1 MGDATLPLLLVQLFA
16 LVAGLAYIR
25 RLPQTASSSL
35 VPPVSVLAISAVMV
49 VYLFWISEPLIEPRV
64 LFTDFR
70 KAYYPAGSAAL
81 EGHEALKPLF
91 EFQRGVHGFV
101 NLPIVAYLFA
111 PFGFLPVRFAAQAYF
126 VMGVAAIL
134 LSWFL
139 LAREAGLKG
148 SERWLLL
155 FLFASN
161 GPMLN
166 SLKEGN
172 TSHMVLLALVASHF
186 LLRTN
191 RPMAAGILLGLSA
204 LIKLPILIFAPYLL
218 LRRHWTSAAGFA
230 LAVGTAVLLSVAV
243 FGWEVNLRW
252 LEVCVLPYSS
262 HPIAAFNVQSIPGFL
277 ARLTWGAEF
286 LREWSPQQAE
296 PLHRLIASAL
306 AAAMLLG
313 AVLAS
318 MVRPSRDAQPEEW
331 KSLEYCLVA
340 TLAVIM
346 SPLSWS
352 HYYVWLLVPM
362 AFFLRQG
369 SSIAPSG
376 WPRRLAWIAIVMV
389 SQAVVM
395 VPVADPLLAA
405 FYSKLVVS
413 TLLLGGLIWYGLLV
427 AARAGL
433 GTESAAAAKD
443 LKRA

>member
-1 MGDATLPLLLVQLFA
+1 M
-16 LVAGLAYIR
+16 
-25 RLPQTASSSL
+25 
-35 VPPVSVLAISAVMV
+35 
-49 VYLFWISEPLIEPRV
+49 
-64 LFTDFR
+64 
-70 KAYYPAGSAAL
+70 
-81 EGHEALKPLF
+81 
-91 EFQRGVHGFV
+91 
-101 NLPIVAYLFA
+101 
-111 PFGFLPVRFAAQAYF
+111 
-126 VMGVAAIL
+126 
-134 LSWFL
+134 
-139 LAREAGLKG
+139 
-148 SERWLLL
+148 

-191 RPMAAGILLGLSA
+191 RPLAAGILLGLSA

-218 LRRHWTSAAGFA
+218 LRRHWTSAAGFG
-230 LAVGTAVLLSVAV
+230 LAVGAAVLLSVAV
-243 FGWEVNLRW
+243 FGWEVNQRW

-277 ARLTWGAEF
+277 ARLTWGPEF

-318 MVRPSRDAQPEEW
+318 TVRPSKHAQPEEW

-352 HYYVWLLVPM
+352 HYYVWLLVPI

-376 WPRRLAWIAIVMV
+376 WPRRLAWIAIVIV
-389 SQAVVM
+389 SQAVVII
-395 VPVADPLLAA
+395 PVADPVLAA

-413 TLLLGGLIWYGLLV
+413 SLLFGGLIWYGLLV

-433 GTESAAAAKD
+433 GTEGAAAKD

>member
-25 RLPQTASSSL
+25 RLPQSTSSPL
-35 VPPVSVLAISAVMV
+35 VPSVSVLAICVVMAVFV
-49 VYLFWISEPLIEPRV
+49 FWISEPLVEPRV

-70 KAYYPAGSAAL
+70 KAYYPAGSAVLQGPAAL
-81 EGHEALKPLF
+81 APLL
-91 EFQRGVHGFV
+91 EQGVGGFV

-111 PFGFLPVRFAAQAYF
+111 PFGLLPVRFAAQAYF
-126 VMGVAAIL
+126 VLGVAAIL

-148 SERWLLL
+148 AERWLLL
-155 FLFASN
+155 FLFAAN

-172 TSHMVLLALVASHF
+172 TSHMVLLALVAGHF

-191 RPMAAGILLGLSA
+191 RALAAGVILGLSA
-204 LIKLPILIFAPYLL
+204 LVKLPFLIFAPYLL
-218 LRRHWTSAAGFA
+218 LRRPWASAVGFGSVVAAGA
-230 LAVGTAVLLSVAV
+230 LLSVAV
-243 FGWEVNLRW
+243 FGWAANQRW
-252 LEVCVLPYSS
+252 LELCVLPFSS
-262 HPIAAFNVQSIPGFL
+262 NPVAAFNVQSIPGFL
-277 ARLTWGAEF
+277 ARLSLGPDV
-286 LREWSPQQAE
+286 LREWSSLPAE
-296 PLHRLIASAL
+296 PLHRLIGSAL

-318 MVRPSRDAQPEEW
+318 TVRPSKHAEPEEW

-352 HYYVWLLVPM
+352 HYYVWLLVPI

-376 WPRRLAWIAIVMV
+376 WPRRLAWIAIVIV
-389 SQAVVM
+389 SQAVVIIPIAA
-395 VPVADPLLAA
+395 PVLAA
-405 FYSKLVVS
+405 FYSKLLVS
-413 TLLLGGLIWYGLLV
+413 SLLFGGLIWYGLLV
-427 AARAGL
+427 AARASL
-433 GTESAAAAKD
+433 GTEGAAAKD
-443 LKRA
+443 MKRA